1 MALPPG
7 AIGSAVR
14 EEKLAWRASGV
25 KSAFPICSSAIR
37 SRATQL
43 VLLSRGF
50 GLK

>member
-14 EEKLAWRASGV
+14 KEKLAWRASGV
-25 KSAFPICSSAIR
+25 KSAFPICSSDR
-37 SRATQL
+37 RPLNRPRFLSRA
-43 VLLSRGF
+43 F